1 MIAAAALCSPKGK
14 VGPVLGCD
22 GTNWMQALHF
32 LSVPFTVLVEVAL
45 QKRVPKDAASDGV
58 KICAQFRASTSL
70 Q

>member
-1 MIAAAALCSPKGK
+1 
-14 VGPVLGCD
+14 
-22 GTNWMQALHF
+22 MQALHF

-45 QKRVPKDAASDGV
+45 QKRVPKGATSDGV